1 VALRGVEQ
9 ALHVG
14 GMTVREDEVGFVDDE
29 QGEGGEGDGLYV
41 YGGF

>member
-1 VALRGVEQ
+1 
-9 ALHVG
+9 
-14 GMTVREDEVGFVDDE
+14 MTVREDEVGFVDDE